1 MYLKNIRAYG
11 FKSFADRIDLEIKKG
26 ITAIVG
32 PNGSGKSNIVD
43 AVRWVLGEQSV
54 KSLRGTEAMSDVIFS
69 GSKSRPAQTRAYV
82 ALVFDN
88 SDHYLNS
95 EFTEIEIK
103 RVIYNTGENEY
114 YINNSKVR
122 LKDIT
127 DLFMDTGA
135 GNDSFNIISQGSVA
149 DIISSKPEAR
159 RTIFEDAAGV
169 LKYKKRKEI
178 SLRKLEKTKENISKI
193 KLVIEELEKTVK
205 PLKKQSE
212 VAKKYLNL
220 KEELKNIE
228 IALIARDVATINIDY
243 KRIKNEVDAISKNL
257 AHMDAS
263 GANDS
268 SILEKLK
275 LDSLKLEE
283 AITNKNNEFL
293 DLTENLASL
302 EAEKLVTME
311 RKKYNASGSNLEEAM
326 IKLKEEELALK
337 KELATEKTK
346 LDDIIAD
353 VKEKSI
359 EKDKV
364 DNAII
369 MEKVKRNNLTSKI
382 NDAAKEI
389 LVLENKIEI
398 LKDNISNHSKMPS
411 AVRSVMS
418 NMRLKGVHNTIGN
431 LIETEG
437 MYQVAISVAL
447 GGASNFLVVDDEASS
462 KECIAFLKENHL
474 GRATFF
480 PLSVI
485 KPREVLEQDL
495 RKIKDVSGLI
505 DVASNLVR
513 YEPEYDAIIKNQL
526 GHVLVVR
533 DIDALNAVGKILDY
547 RYKIVSLDGEVLYVG
562 GSITGGSLNGANSA
576 FNDRLQL
583 NELEEKLELS
593 KFELENYNR
602 EYKEFNDRF
611 EDLEQKA
618 TDLSK
623 NLINLNEILNTR
635 TNKVRTIEDS
645 LAKKELEIKGNEEI
659 GTNKLDQKLVSILEE
674 VNQVSSNKEI
684 VAEELNKL
692 KRQKSELLLQINEIE
707 AKNNK
712 ANSEYNRVQNTLK
725 EKEIELGKYD
735 VKLDNLLLNLSEN
748 YNITY
753 EYACSNY
760 ELDMDEGLAREKVDV
775 LKKEIGSLGEVNTG
789 AISEFERINERYEFL
804 LKQSSDLE
812 ESSFELNN
820 IITEMDKIMTQ
831 KFKTTFEAISKEFN
845 HVFRALFKGGRG
857 SLRLTDP
864 DDLLN
869 TGIEIEAEPPGKKLN
884 SIGLLSGGE
893 KTLTAIAVLFAILNV
908 KPSPFCILDEVEA
921 ALDEANVDT
930 FGKYLQERKNVS
942 QFILITHKKR
952 TMEYADVLY
961 GITMQESGVSKIVSV
976 NLEENT

>member
-1 MYLKNIRAYG
+1 MYLKSIRAYG
-11 FKSFADRIDLEIKKG
+11 FKSFADKIDLEIKKG

-54 KSLRGTEAMSDVIFS
+54 KSLRGTDAMSDVIFS
-69 GSKSRPAQTRAYV
+69 GSKTRQPQTRAYV

-88 SDHYLNS
+88 TDHYLNS
-95 EFTEIEIK
+95 DFTEIEVK

-127 DLFMDTGA
+127 DLFLDTGA

-169 LKYKKRKEI
+169 LKYKKRKEV

-193 KLVIEELEKTVK
+193 KLVIDELEKSVK

-212 VAKKYLNL
+212 VAKKYLHL

-228 IALIARDVATINIDY
+228 IALIANDVSSINIDY
-243 KRIKNEVDAISKNL
+243 KKIKAEVEALEKELTKMTST
-257 AHMDAS
+257 
-263 GANDS
+263 GAEDTS
-268 SILEKLK
+268 TLEKLK
-275 LDSLKLEE
+275 LENLKLEE
-283 AITNKNNEFL
+283 EITKKNNEFL

-311 RKKYNASGSNLEEAM
+311 RKKYNSNQSNLEEAM
-326 IKLKEEELALK
+326 IKLKEEELSLK
-337 KELATEKTK
+337 KELATEKMK
-346 LDDIIAD
+346 LDDVINDI
-353 VKEKSI
+353 KEQSI
-359 EKDKV
+359 RKDKI
-364 DNAII
+364 DNDLI
-369 MEKVKRNNLTSKI
+369 MEKVKRNTLTTKI
-382 NDAAKEI
+382 NDHAKEI
-389 LVLENKIEI
+389 LVLENKLEI
-398 LKDNISNHSKMPS
+398 LRDNINNHSKLPS
-411 AVRSVMS
+411 AVRSVLN
-418 NMRLKGVHNTIGN
+418 NMRLRGVHNTIGA

-437 MYQVAISVAL
+437 MYEEAISTSL
-447 GGASNFLVVDDEASS
+447 GGASSFLVVDDEASS
-462 KECIAFLKENHL
+462 KECIDYLKENHL

-480 PLSVI
+480 PLNVI
-485 KPREVLEQDL
+485 KGRSIPGSDL
-495 RKIKDVSGLI
+495 AKIKDVAGLI
-505 DVASNLVR
+505 DVASNLVK
-513 YEPEYDAIIKNQL
+513 YDKEYDAIIKNQL
-526 GHVLVVR
+526 GNVIVVR
-533 DIDALNAVGKILDY
+533 DIDTLNKVGKILDY
-547 RYKIVSLDGEVLYVG
+547 RYKIVSLDGEVLYIG
-562 GSITGGSLNGANSA
+562 GSITGGSTKNNNSS
-576 FNDRLQL
+576 FNDKLKVT
-583 NELEEKLELS
+583 ELEEKLEIT
-593 KFELENYNR
+593 KIELENLNH
-602 EYKEFNDRF
+602 EYKEFNDAYMA
-611 EDLEQKA
+611 LEGSA
-618 TDLSK
+618 SDLSK
-623 NLINLNEILNTR
+623 TLINLNEILNTR
-635 TNKVRTIEDS
+635 TNKVRTIEDN

-674 VNQVSSNKEI
+674 SNQVASQKDIINN
-684 VAEELNKL
+684 ELNKL
-692 KRQKSELLLQINEIE
+692 KNQKSDLALKISEIE
-707 AKNNK
+707 SRNHK

-725 EKEIELGKYD
+725 EKEVLLGKYD
-735 VKLDNLLLNLSEN
+735 VKLDNLLLNLSES
-748 YNITY
+748 YGITF
-753 EYACSNY
+753 EYASSHY
-760 ELDMDEGLAREKVDV
+760 ELDIPLDLARSKVDT
-775 LKKEIGSLGEVNTG
+775 LKKEISSLGEVNTG
-789 AISEFERINERYEFL
+789 AIAEYERVNERYEFL
-804 LKQSSDLE
+804 MKQSRDLE
-812 ESSFELNN
+812 DSSLELTN
-820 IITEMDKIMTQ
+820 IITEMDKIMTE
-831 KFKTTFEAISKEFN
+831 KFKATFDAISKEFN

-857 SLRLTDP
+857 TLKLTEP

-930 FGKYLQERKNVS
+930 FGKYLQERKHQS

-976 NLEENT
+976 NLEEAK